1 MLSSNEIRKQFID
14 FFEKKKHKA
23 VPSAPVIP
31 IDDPTL
37 LFTNAGM
44 NQFKNIFLGQKKPEY
59 LRVVNSQKCIR
70 AGGKHNDLEEVG
82 KDGYHHTFFEM
93 LGNWSF
99 GDYYKKE
106 AITWAWE
113 LLTEIW
119 KMPKDKLYATVHKT
133 DEEAYELWKTE
144 TDINPDHI
152 EYHEDKDNFWEMGAT
167 GPCGPCSEIHMDRGE
182 EFCNLKHLENHK
194 CKVNGDCHR
203 FFELWNLVFI
213 QYNRGKDGKLT
224 PLANKFVDTGA
235 GFERIVQ
242 VLQNKKSNYDTDLF
256 QPIIQKI
263 SEMSEIEYFADD
275 RGTSHRVISDHIRA
289 LTFALADGGMPS
301 NEGRGYVLRRIL
313 RRAARHGRLLHLK
326 KPFLYILVDTVVELM
341 SHHYSEL
348 KERQAHIKLV
358 IKTEEERFNLTLD
371 NGISKFE
378 EIKHNQLEIIS
389 DFLSRKDTLNWMK
402 QLEKLRENYANNEAI
417 KQMTKLIDNFANS
430 EVMKQMKESMIQAKK
445 LSEVYANNDTIK
457 QMTKLAENFTNSE
470 FMKQMK
476 ESVTQTKKLSEIYVN
491 SDAIKQMKKLADDF
505 ANSEIMEQMKE
516 SMIQA
521 KKLSKSLTIPG
532 SNAFQLYDT
541 FGFPLDLT
549 KIMAE
554 EKGLEVD
561 VEGFQK
567 EMEKQKIRGRESKNF
582 DMKTSKISQLGLST
596 SIKTRFVGYQQHS
609 IKTRIVKH
617 YVDEEK
623 KVVIVLEETPF
634 YAESGGQVADIGEI
648 SNDGFKVKITEVQKE
663 NDVYFHFGKLVSG
676 VINSEDVFA
685 EIDKE
690 NRKNIAGNHT
700 ATHLLHKALREIL
713 GKHVQ
718 QKGSFVSPDHLRFDF
733 THFQQVSQR
742 ELVLIERIVNNKIR
756 ECIPLKIEIKEIKE
770 ARKEGAIA
778 LFGEKYDEKVRVV
791 SIGDYSKELCG
802 GTHLNFTGEIGFFKM
817 TSESSIAAGIRRI
830 EAITGFAAEKYV
842 KILEDEIDEI
852 GRFLNTP
859 QFKIMEKM
867 KKIISENKEL
877 HLKIRGFRIKSSG
890 SKMDELIKQAPIIN
904 DIKVAAAKIK
914 VSNPNEMRQIGDQLR
929 DKLKSGIGVL
939 IAETNGKVGILAIVT
954 KDLTN
959 KYHAGKIAGKIAEIV
974 GGKGGGRPDMA
985 MAGGKDVSKI
995 DEAIKK
1001 VKEII
1006 KEI

>member
-1 MLSSNEIRKQFID
+1 MLSSNEIRKQFIE
-14 FFEKKKHKA
+14 FFKKKKHKA
-23 VPSAPVIP
+23 VSSAPVIP
-31 IDDPTL
+31 INDPTL

-106 AITWAWE
+106 AIIWAWE
-113 LLTEIW
+113 LLTEVW
-119 KMPKDKLYATVHKT
+119 KMPKEKLYATVHKS
-133 DEEAYELWKTE
+133 DKEAFELWKNE
-144 TDINPDHI
+144 TDIDPTHI
-152 EYHEDKDNFWEMGAT
+152 EYHDDKDNFWEMGAT
-167 GPCGPCSEIHMDRGE
+167 GPCGPSSEIHMDRGE

-213 QYNRGKDGKLT
+213 QYNRVKDGKLT

-242 VLQNKKSNYDTDLF
+242 VLQNKKSNYNTDLF
-256 QPIIQKI
+256 QTIIQKI
-263 SEMSEIEYFADD
+263 SKMSGIEYFADE

-289 LTFALADGGMPS
+289 LTFAIADGGMPS

-313 RRAARHGRLLHLK
+313 RRAARHGHLLNMK
-326 KPFLYILVDTVVELM
+326 EPFLDKLVDIVVDLM
-341 SHHYSEL
+341 GDHYSEL

-358 IKTEEERFNLTLD
+358 IKAEEERFNLTLD

-378 EIKHNQLEIIS
+378 LIVAEFNLGRTSLLLKNDGGKTYQESIK
-389 DFLSRKDTLNWMK
+389 
-402 QLEKLRENYANNEAI
+402 
-417 KQMTKLIDNFANS
+417 
-430 EVMKQMKESMIQAKK
+430 
-445 LSEVYANNDTIK
+445 
-457 QMTKLAENFTNSE
+457 
-470 FMKQMK
+470 
-476 ESVTQTKKLSEIYVN
+476 
-491 SDAIKQMKKLADDF
+491 
-505 ANSEIMEQMKE
+505 
-516 SMIQA
+516 
-521 KKLSKSLTIPG
+521 IPG
-532 SNAFQLYDT
+532 KDVFLLYDT

-567 EMEKQKIRGRESKNF
+567 EMEKQKTRGREAKNF

-623 KVVIVLEETPF
+623 KAVIVLEETPF

-648 SNDGFKVKITEVQKE
+648 FNENFRVKINEVQKE

-676 VINSEDVFA
+676 AINSEDVFA
-685 EIDKE
+685 EIDEE
-690 NRKNIAGNHT
+690 NRKNIARNHT

-713 GKHVQ
+713 GKHIQ
-718 QKGSFVSPDHLRFDF
+718 QKGSLVSPDHLRFDF

-742 ELVLIERIVNNKIR
+742 ELVLIERIVNRKIR
-756 ECIPLKIEIKEIKE
+756 ECIPLKIEIKEIEE

-778 LFGEKYDEKVRVV
+778 LFGEKYDENVRVV

-802 GTHLNFTGEIGFFKM
+802 GIHLNFTGEIGFFKI

-842 KILEDEIDEI
+842 KILEDEIDEVV
-852 GRFLNTP
+852 RHLNTP
-859 QFKIMEKM
+859 KKSALDKLE
-867 KKIISENKEL
+867 KIISENKEL
-877 HLKIRGFRIKSSG
+877 HLKIKAFKIKSAG
-890 SKMDELIKQAPIIN
+890 NRLDELIQNA
-904 DIKVAAAKIK
+904 IKVNNIDLVVAKVK
-914 VSNPNEMRQIGDQLR
+914 VSSPNEMRQLGDQLR
-929 DKLKSGIGVL
+929 NKLHSGIGVL
-939 IAETNGKVGILAIVT
+939 ISNISGKVAILTIVT

-959 KYHAGKIAGKIAEIV
+959 KYHAGRIAGKIAEIV

-995 DEAIKK
+995 DEAVKQ